1 MARGGSGRASERR
14 PGIACCIRLEV
25 ASFSCCL
32 DHAPPLQC
40 FPPRFSPSLPST
52 AFFPPHPFPNC
63 CCTGGS
69 WGRSEDPFAA
79 PADGRG
85 ELGSGRRVGGGGG
98 GAGGLRGEWRP
109 QRAPASP
116 QLQLL
121 RCRAAALHG
130 PIIAAAPEFGRSV
143 LSPITT
149 TAAAAAA
156 ALEFGCRCPTS
167 L

>member
-40 FPPRFSPSLPST
+40 FPPHFSPSLPSK
-52 AFFPPHPFPNC
+52 APP
-63 CCTGGS
+63 
-69 WGRSEDPFAA
+69 
-79 PADGRG
+79 PASKLLLHWR
-85 ELGSGRRVGGGGG
+85 ELGPLRSPFCSSCRREGGVGFGPPSWWWWWCW
-98 GAGGLRGEWRP
+98 GLRGEWRP

-121 RCRAAALHG
+121 GCRAAALHG

-149 TAAAAAA
+149 AAAAAAAA